1 MTEHTILGKHRSM
14 IETTATTSRHS
25 TSPDNLVNGGIAM
38 ATIIVQE
45 INQNLNDQP
54 TPLACANSI
63 KRFKTDNT
71 TGLSEPKTCTEF
83 NVLNEE
89 ESKKD

>member
-1 MTEHTILGKHRSM
+1 M

-25 TSPDNLVNGGIAM
+25 TSPDNLVNGGLVS
-38 ATIIVQE
+38 ATVMVQE
-45 INQNLNDQP
+45 INQNLDDQP
-54 TPLACANSI
+54 SPLGCANSI

-71 TGLSEPKTCTEF
+71 TGLSEPRTFTEF
-83 NVLNEE
+83 NVQNEE

>member
-1 MTEHTILGKHRSM
+1 M

-25 TSPDNLVNGGIAM
+25 TSPDNLVNGGIAS
-38 ATIIVQE
+38 ATIMVQE
-45 INQNLNDQP
+45 INQNLDDQP
-54 TPLACANSI
+54 SALAYANSI

-71 TGLSEPKTCTEF
+71 SGLSEPKTCTEF
-83 NVLNEE
+83 NAQNDE